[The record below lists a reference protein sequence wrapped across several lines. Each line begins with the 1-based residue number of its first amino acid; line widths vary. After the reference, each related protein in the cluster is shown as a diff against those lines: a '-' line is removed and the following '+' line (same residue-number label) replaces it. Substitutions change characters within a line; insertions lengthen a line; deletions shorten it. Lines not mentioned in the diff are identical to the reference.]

1 LQFCKLKNDEELYLN
16 GQFYINITERIQ
28 ELNYAV
34 KALQSDKF
42 EIKQILNKE
51 NTITNY
57 TYDMNKDNVVKII
70 INLNEKIDLSLPVY
84 FNNDKNL
91 KLKCKLIDYNY
102 ECELNKTFCETHCD
116 MGSYEE
122 KEYNINVLSKSEK
135 SFLNISVYIKK
146 KSSEDDV
153 KDSLY
158 FIIPCVIGCFLIVF
172 VLAYF
177 MTPTKNKDFQK
188 INSSKD

>member
-1 LQFCKLKNDEELYLN
+1 
-16 GQFYINITERIQ
+16 
-28 ELNYAV
+28 
-34 KALQSDKF
+34 
-42 EIKQILNKE
+42 
-51 NTITNY
+51 
-57 TYDMNKDNVVKII
+57 
-70 INLNEKIDLSLPVY
+70 
-84 FNNDKNL
+84 
-91 KLKCKLIDYNY
+91 
-102 ECELNKTFCETHCD
+102 